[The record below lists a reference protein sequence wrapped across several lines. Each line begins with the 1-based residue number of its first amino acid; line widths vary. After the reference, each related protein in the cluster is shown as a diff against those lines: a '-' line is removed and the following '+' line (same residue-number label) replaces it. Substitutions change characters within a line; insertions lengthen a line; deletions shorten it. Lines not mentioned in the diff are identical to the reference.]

1 MGLAG
6 TKVKQRFGLDPR
18 NTNWS
23 NDTSRFGH
31 QYLEKMGWTQGKGLG
46 LVDHATTTHVKVS
59 IKDGNVGL
67 GALLAKKQKKDEFD
81 SGECAGLDVFQRI
94 LGRLNGK
101 EDQINKELDR
111 QKTEVWNGKWG
122 MTFIKGE
129 VLLSTWDAELAKKAS
144 KKRSRDDEKSAQE
157 SVADVK
163 EPKRKKSKSN
173 KEDDKKVKKDKK
185 EKKESKDKKEK
196 KEKKE
201 SKVKKER
208 KESKDKKE
216 KKESNDKKEK
226 KEKKEAKDSKK
237 LKKEKKIEKVTR
249 ESMLK
254 PKESEAPQISTR
266 LSVRSR
272 WIKQKRA
279 SVMDAK
285 ALNEIFMI
293 TN

>member
-18 NTNWS
+18 NTAWS
-23 NDTSRFGH
+23 NNTDRFGH
-31 QYLEKMGWTQGKGLG
+31 QYLQKLGWNPGDGLG

-59 IKDGNVGL
+59 IKTDNAGL
-67 GALLAKKQKKDEFD
+67 GAKLSKKTKKDEFD

-101 EDQINKELDR
+101 EEQISNELER
-111 QKTEVWNGKWG
+111 QRLDKIINGKWG
-122 MTFIKGE
+122 MHFVKGE
-129 VLLSTWDAELAKKAS
+129 TLRSTWDTECKTLTKPGESRQKRRLSEVDEAS
-144 KKRSRDDEKSAQE
+144 
-157 SVADVK
+157 
-163 EPKRKKSKSN
+163 RKKLK
-173 KEDDKKVKKDKK
+173 KEKKDKKDKKDKK
-185 EKKESKDKKEK
+185 EKKEGKVKKDKKDKKEK

-201 SKVKKER
+201 KKDKKVKKDR
-208 KESKDKKE
+208 KDKQQ
-216 KKESNDKKEK
+216 KKEE
-226 KEKKEAKDSKK
+226 
-237 LKKEKKIEKVTR
+237 VTR

-254 PKESEAPQISTR
+254 PKEKAPEQIATR
-266 LSVRSR
+266 LSARAK
-272 WIKQKRA
+272 WIRQKRA